1 MVLALAER
9 QNRKRLKQ
17 MDAGLKIY
25 DKLLQFTLFQGMSHA
40 DLMEVVGHTKL
51 GFSKHPEGQRIAK
64 EGDVCDHLIFLTA
77 GSLSVETVSY
87 DHTCRVLE
95 TVNAPYAIQ
104 TEQLFGLTQRYT
116 STFKTL
122 SDCSFIT
129 IDKQEVMLLLET
141 QLVFRLNMLN
151 MLAADAQRMR
161 HRAWRSAPQSL
172 YQRIT
177 RFFFS
182 RCLYPAGPKTFY
194 ILMNQLAAE
203 LNDSRLDIS
212 RALNQMQADGLLTL
226 HRGRIQIPM
235 LERLLM

>member
-1 MVLALAER
+1 
-9 QNRKRLKQ
+9 

-25 DKLLQFTLFQGMSHA
+25 DTLLQFTLFQGMSHA
-40 DLMEVVGHTKL
+40 DLMEVVGHTKF
-51 GFSKHPEGQRIAK
+51 GFSKQPEGQRIVK
-64 EGDVCDHLIFLTA
+64 DGDYCDHLIFLTT
-77 GSLSVETVSY
+77 GSLAVDTVSD
-87 DHTCRVLE
+87 DHNCRVSE
-95 TVNAPYAIQ
+95 VVNAPYAIQ
-104 TEQLFGLTQRYT
+104 PEQLFGLTQRYT
-116 STFKTL
+116 SNFKTL
-122 SDCSFIT
+122 SECSFIT

-151 MLAADAQRMR
+151 SLAADSQRLR
-161 HRAWRSAPQSL
+161 HRAWRSAPLSL
-172 YQRIT
+172 RDRIT

-194 ILMNQLAAE
+194 ILMTQLAAE

-212 RALNQMQADGLLTL
+212 RALNAMQAEGLLTL

>member
-1 MVLALAER
+1 
-9 QNRKRLKQ
+9 
-17 MDAGLKIY
+17 MDSGLKIY

-40 DLMEVVGHTKL
+40 DLMEVVGHTKF
-51 GFSKHPEGQRIAK
+51 GFSKHPEGQRIVK
-64 EGDVCDHLIFLTA
+64 EGDTCDHLIFLTT
-77 GSLSVETVSY
+77 GTLYVETVSD
-87 DHTCRVLE
+87 DHTCRVIE

-104 TEQLFGLTQRYT
+104 AEQLFGLSQRYT

-122 SDCSFIT
+122 TDCSLIT

-151 MLAADAQRMR
+151 LLAADAQRLR

-172 YQRIT
+172 RDRIT

-182 RCLYPAGPKTFY
+182 RCIYPAGPKTFY
-194 ILMNQLAAE
+194 ILMNQIAAE

-212 RALNQMQADGLLTL
+212 HALNAMQADGLLTL
-226 HRGRIQIPM
+226 YRGRIQIPM

>member
-1 MVLALAER
+1 
-9 QNRKRLKQ
+9 

-40 DLMEVVGHTKL
+40 DLMEVVGHTKF
-51 GFSKHPEGQRIAK
+51 GFSKHPVGLRIVN
-64 EGDVCDHLIFLTA
+64 EGDVCDHLIFLTT
-77 GSLSVETVSY
+77 GSLSIETVSY
-87 DHTCRVLE
+87 DHSCRVSE

-104 TEQLFGLTQRYT
+104 AEQLFGLSQRYT
-116 STFKTL
+116 STFRTL
-122 SDCSFIT
+122 TDCSFIT

-151 MLAADAQRMR
+151 MLAADSQRLR
-161 HRAWRSAPQSL
+161 HRVWRSAPQSL
-172 YQRIT
+172 RERII

-182 RCLYPAGPKTFY
+182 RCNYPAGSKTFY
-194 ILMNQLAAE
+194 ILMTQLANE

-212 RALNQMQADGLLTL
+212 HALNAMQAEGLITL

>member
-1 MVLALAER
+1 
-9 QNRKRLKQ
+9 
-17 MDAGLKIY
+17 MDSGLKIY

-40 DLMEVVGHTKL
+40 DLMEVVGHTKF
-51 GFSKHPEGQRIAK
+51 GFSKRPEGQRIVK
-64 EGDVCDHLIFLTA
+64 DGDICNHLIFLTT
-77 GSLSVETVSY
+77 GSLSVETVSD
-87 DHTCRVLE
+87 DHTCRVSE

-104 TEQLFGLTQRYT
+104 AEQLFGLSQRYT

-122 SDCSFIT
+122 TECSFIT

-151 MLAADAQRMR
+151 LLAADAQRLR
-161 HRAWRSAPQSL
+161 HRAWRSAPHSL
-172 YQRIT
+172 SDRIT

-194 ILMNQLAAE
+194 ILMTQIAAE

-212 RALNQMQADGLLTL
+212 HTLNAMQADGLLTL

>member
-1 MVLALAER
+1 
-9 QNRKRLKQ
+9 
-17 MDAGLKIY
+17 MDYGLKIY

-40 DLMEVVGHTKL
+40 DLMEVVGHTKF
-51 GFSKHPEGQRIAK
+51 GFSKQPEGQRIAK
-64 EGDVCDHLIFLTA
+64 DGDVCDHIIFLTTGA
-77 GSLSVETVSY
+77 LSVETVSD
-87 DHTCRVLE
+87 DHNCRVCE

-104 TEQLFGLTQRYT
+104 PEQLFGLTQRYT

-122 SDCSFIT
+122 SDCNFIT

-194 ILMNQLAAE
+194 ILMTQLAAE

>member
-1 MVLALAER
+1 
-9 QNRKRLKQ
+9 
-17 MDAGLKIY
+17 MDFPQTTY
-25 DKLLQFTLFQGMSHA
+25 DRLLQFTLFQGMSRTEM
-40 DLMEVVGHTKL
+40 MEVMGHTKF
-51 GFSKHPEGQRIAK
+51 GFDKQQANKRIIR
-64 EGDVCDHLIFLTA
+64 EGDACHQVVFLTS
-77 GSLSVETVSY
+77 GTIQSETSSD
-87 DHTCRVLE
+87 DHAYHVIE
-95 TVNAPYAIQ
+95 TFSAPYIIQ
-104 TEQLFGLTQRYT
+104 PERLFGLTQRYT
-116 STFKTL
+116 STFKTQ
-122 SDCSFIT
+122 SNCSFIT

-172 YQRIT
+172 RQRIT